1 MYMKNAQIASK
12 VQGQAD
18 RTSLFSRPS
27 FTFDSDRPQNTGD
40 SSPISCKQT
49 SVGCGAWLGAR
60 GGFTLMELVVYIAI
74 MGIVVIVAGQ
84 AFSNSTKFRVRNQS
98 MIEANAVA
106 GNVGAL
112 LKDDIAQMGA
122 KSAIDLANST
132 TNGDAF
138 VFMPEVYMDPD
149 NSTEEKKDSS
159 SFNLHDGGN
168 FDSLTVRRI
177 QYLGT
182 GAYNRVEEISWYV
195 QNGILY
201 RSCKTIEGT
210 EDGTNCPNSK
220 AVVVEMAAG
229 VDTFNVIPSKPG
241 FLEDGTAG
249 LLFPNT
255 SGLTDK
261 TFRLV
266 PYFGTDHY
274 SFLTASPAE
283 GGSTVISLSGFS
295 TNYKESG
302 EAVAEPIRH
311 MVLAG
316 ESGGTGDWSGCKKIA
331 FKKDS
336 IYEISFE
343 MTNNEDES
351 RMFRAGIDHF
361 AVGIRTVEDVPTLVD
376 DVPDYYYY
384 PPQNDKGIGTRVMRF
399 STKKEDLQAC
409 VAFTFAFFSP
419 TVNMGHFSISNLQVR
434 LAGEMNYVFDKNYV
448 PAIKDKKNVR
458 AFKVDFV
465 VKKNGEAGNASVVIP
480 APSNGVR
487 G

>member
-1 MYMKNAQIASK
+1 
-12 VQGQAD
+12 
-18 RTSLFSRPS
+18 
-27 FTFDSDRPQNTGD
+27 
-40 SSPISCKQT
+40 
-49 SVGCGAWLGAR
+49 
-60 GGFTLMELVVYIAI
+60 I
-74 MGIVVIVAGQ
+74 MGIIVIVAGQ

-112 LKDDIAQMGA
+112 LKDDIAQIGA
-122 KSAIDLANST
+122 KSAIDLTNST
-132 TNGDAF
+132 PNGDGF
-138 VFMPEVYMDPD
+138 VFMPEVYMDPE
-149 NSTEEKKDSS
+149 NSADDKKDSS
-159 SFNLHDGGN
+159 SFNLTKGAN

-177 QYLGT
+177 QYLQT

-210 EDGTNCPNSK
+210 EDGANCPKNKSVIV
-220 AVVVEMAAG
+220 AMADS
-229 VDTFNVIPSKPG
+229 VHQFKVIPSKPG
-241 FLEDGTAG
+241 VLETSGVPGAAG

-255 SGLTDK
+255 SDLADK
-261 TFRLV
+261 TFRLI

-274 SFLTASPAE
+274 SFLTATPAE
-283 GGSTVISLSGFS
+283 GGSTVSLSGFS

-302 EAVAEPIRH
+302 EAVADPIRH

-316 ESGGTGDWSGCKKIA
+316 MSGGTGDWSGCKKIA

-361 AVGIRTVEDVPTLVD
+361 AVGIRTVDDVPTLVD

-399 STKKEDLQAC
+399 STKKEDFQAC

-419 TVNMGHFSISNLQVR
+419 TVNMGHFSITNLQVR
-434 LAGEMNYVFDKNYV
+434 LAGEMNYVFDDTYV

-465 VKKNGEAGNASVVIP
+465 VKKNGEAGEASVVIP

>member
-1 MYMKNAQIASK
+1 
-12 VQGQAD
+12 
-18 RTSLFSRPS
+18 
-27 FTFDSDRPQNTGD
+27 
-40 SSPISCKQT
+40 
-49 SVGCGAWLGAR
+49 
-60 GGFTLMELVVYIAI
+60 

-106 GNVGAL
+106 GNVGAF
-112 LKDDIAQMGA
+112 LKDDIAQIGA
-122 KSAIDLANST
+122 KSAIDLTNST

-138 VFMPEVYMDPD
+138 VLMSEVYMDPE
-149 NSTEEKKDSS
+149 NSEPTKVDSS
-159 SFNLHDGGN
+159 SFNLTKGGK

-210 EDGTNCPNSK
+210 EDGANCPNSK
-220 AVVVEMAAG
+220 AVVVAMADS
-229 VDTFNVIPSKPG
+229 VHQFKVIPSKPG
-241 FLEDGTAG
+241 VLETSGEPGTAG

-255 SGLTDK
+255 SDLADK
-261 TFRLV
+261 TFRLI

-274 SFLTASPAE
+274 SFLTATPAE

-361 AVGIRTVEDVPTLVD
+361 AVGIRMVDDVPTLVE

-399 STKKEDLQAC
+399 SSKKEDFQAC
-409 VAFTFAFFSP
+409 IAFTFAFFSP

-434 LAGEMNYVFDKNYV
+434 LAGEMNYVWDESFAEKIETDYK
-448 PAIKDKKNVR
+448 KDKKNVR

-465 VKKNGEAGNASVVIP
+465 VKKNGEAGKASVVIP